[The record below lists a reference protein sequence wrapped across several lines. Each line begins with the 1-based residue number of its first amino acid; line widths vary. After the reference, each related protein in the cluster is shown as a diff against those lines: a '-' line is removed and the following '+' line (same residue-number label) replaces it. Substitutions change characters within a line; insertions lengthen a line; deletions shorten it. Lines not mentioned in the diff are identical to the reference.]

1 VKAVVSRLHNV
12 CTVLLSGWPSRVL
25 LHCVCVLMS
34 DFLGFFSV
42 RRQYVCT
49 DRCVVSMCVMIGGF
63 LVFRLK
69 HLYMWHKYRDNNIY
83 ARIKNIYATTFNQSL
98 LSNLLRDILCG
109 SEK

>member
-1 VKAVVSRLHNV
+1 
-12 CTVLLSGWPSRVL
+12 
-25 LHCVCVLMS
+25 MS

-109 SEK
+109 SEKR